1 MSLFFQ
7 LYNISIYDCKITSLA
22 EDIYLYII
30 WLFNYNSYDL
40 KGYECE

>member
-7 LYNISIYDCKITSLA
+7 LYSISIYDCKITSLVD
-22 EDIYLYII
+22 DIYLYII
-30 WLFNYNSYDL
+30 GLFNYNSCDL